1 MIIQDDVNG
10 IIIPPK
16 DTQALENAMIELL
29 ENGEKLKRLAQNA
42 RPLIVERYE
51 QQMVW
56 RLIKQEYDEQLK
68 RASLRTRTL

>member
-1 MIIQDDVNG
+1 
-10 IIIPPK
+10 
-16 DTQALENAMIELL
+16 MIELL

-68 RASLRTRTL
+68 RANIIH